1 MRNKF
6 VYSYSVK
13 IRALGFHELLGS
25 IFYLLLVVEA
35 FGLQQVVKM
44 LKEGVV
50 SWWEVRWIWQ
60 MRQNFTCQFVQ
71 LLKCWLCNAWSS
83 IIVEKNWVLSVDQ
96 CQLHT
101 LRFLVTLTDVLNIL
115 GCNGF
120 TRSQKAVVDQTP
132 ANTDHDFFL
141 VEVWLWKV
149 LCSFLVQPL
158 SQSSPVVV

>member
-50 SWWEVRWIWQ
+50 SW
-60 MRQNFTCQFVQ
+60 
-71 LLKCWLCNAWSS
+71 
-83 IIVEKNWVLSVDQ
+83 
-96 CQLHT
+96 
-101 LRFLVTLTDVLNIL
+101 
-115 GCNGF
+115 
-120 TRSQKAVVDQTP
+120 
-132 ANTDHDFFL
+132 
-141 VEVWLWKV
+141 
-149 LCSFLVQPL
+149 
-158 SQSSPVVV
+158 